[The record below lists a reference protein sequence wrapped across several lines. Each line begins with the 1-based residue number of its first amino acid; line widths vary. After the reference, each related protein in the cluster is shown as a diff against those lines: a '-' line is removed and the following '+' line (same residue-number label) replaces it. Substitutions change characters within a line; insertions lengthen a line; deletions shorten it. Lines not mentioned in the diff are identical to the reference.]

1 MAKVSQTLLGLQCSM
16 EEVNASLCQNSC
28 LVVVRKAAKYTVT
41 LLPSSCAGGGV
52 DRCSASAPGAAGQ
65 CHLGRLGH
73 LGLAE
78 KLGSAACVWD
88 LSKL

>member
-1 MAKVSQTLLGLQCSM
+1 MAKVSQTLLGLQHSI

-52 DRCSASAPGAAGQ
+52 DRCSASVPGAAGQ
-65 CHLGRLGH
+65 CYLVKLGH
-73 LGLAE
+73 LSFG
-78 KLGSAACVWD
+78 
-88 LSKL
+88 

>member
-1 MAKVSQTLLGLQCSM
+1 MAKVSQTLLGLQHSI
-16 EEVNASLCQNSC
+16 EEANASLCQNIC

-65 CHLGRLGH
+65 CYLVRLGH
-73 LGLAE
+73 LSFG
-78 KLGSAACVWD
+78 
-88 LSKL
+88 

>member
-1 MAKVSQTLLGLQCSM
+1 MAKVSQTLLGLQHSI

-41 LLPSSCAGGGV
+41 LLPSSCV

-65 CHLGRLGH
+65 CYLVRLGH